1 MSSEK
6 GCDQAFDNMTEEPSA
21 PLIENS
27 ASKLQKSSKSKAKNS
42 GAKEQ
47 YDDTKLQENCSDI

>member
-21 PLIENS
+21 PLEI
-27 ASKLQKSSKSKAKNS
+27 SKQKSGSKNNQKTNLS
-42 GAKEQ
+42 GVREQ
-47 YDDTKLQENCSDI
+47 EDTKL